1 MNLNELLKYKED
13 LIKGYKK
20 AKKQSAKV
28 KFSEEVDQIN
38 RAMIRNGAEYSIS
51 TWLHIIKEKLE
62 KNLGQEWIV
71 KNFQIE
77 QKKVTKSGELLTI
90 KYQNYI
96 CLVKKD
102 ALVLKKKYSN
112 EFLEYL
118 LATKFN
124 KTFSNRIIDHS
135 GIKNSETYN
144 FIEPPK
150 KLLGK
155 RNYGEAMPVI
165 KDQVNALIKRQELI
179 VLYTYVS
186 VNKFNC
192 PEKDYK
198 TFKTKISILPSIL
211 EIKPREV
218 LTPDMIVQHKVF
230 DICARKLRKNEVDSN
245 RFKRLDIENILLN
258 EDLTKEH

>member
-1 MNLNELLKYKED
+1 MNLNELLTYKEE

-20 AKKQSAKV
+20 AKKQSARV
-28 KFSEEVDQIN
+28 KFSEEIDQIN

-62 KNLGQEWIV
+62 KNLNQEWIV

-77 QKKVTKSGELLTI
+77 QKKYTKSGELLPI
-90 KYQNYI
+90 KYQSYI
-96 CLVKKD
+96 CLIKND
-102 ALVLKKKYSN
+102 ALILKKKYSN

-118 LATKFN
+118 LATKFK
-124 KTFSNRIIDHS
+124 KTFSNKIIDHS
-135 GIKNSETYN
+135 GFKNKEMYN

-155 RNYGEAMPVI
+155 RSYGEAIPVI
-165 KDQVNALIKRQELI
+165 KDQVDALIKRHELI
-179 VLYTYVS
+179 VLYTYIS
-186 VNKFNC
+186 STKFNC
-192 PEKDYK
+192 PEKDYR
-198 TFKTKISILPSIL
+198 TFKTKITILPSIL
-211 EIKPREV
+211 ETKPREV

-230 DICARKLRKNEVDSN
+230 DVCARKLKKNEFDTN
-245 RFKRLDIENILLN
+245 YFKKLDIENILLN